1 MNGRRL
7 GSTLILA
14 LLVVGSAIAQET
26 SQQTEGTL
34 PAAPDPSF
42 VVGDP
47 AGTPLSGEELDRKT
61 KEVASLLRCPVCQG
75 LSIWDS
81 PATMA
86 VNMKE
91 QVRELLAEGY
101 SREQVLEF
109 FESSYGEFV
118 RLAPAARG
126 INWLVWI
133 APGALLLA
141 GAWITWRILRRRS
154 PDEEP
159 GEEPEAE
166 TADHGEER
174 LPGRNEL
181 PDDPT
186 LAPYVLEVRRLA
198 YGWPEGRSPDAR
210 GGDQ

>member
-1 MNGRRL
+1 MRRSRI

-14 LLVVGSAIAQET
+14 LLVLGPGVAQPANE
-26 SQQTEGTL
+26 SL
-34 PAAPDPSF
+34 PTAPDPSF

-47 AGTPLSGEELDRKT
+47 EGEPLSGEELDRRT
-61 KEVASLLRCPVCQG
+61 KEVASLIRCPVCQG
-75 LSIWDS
+75 LSVWDS

-101 SREQVLEF
+101 SGEQVLEF

-141 GAWITWRILRRRS
+141 GAWITWRVLRRRS

-159 GEEPEAE
+159 GRKPAAE
-166 TADHGEER
+166 TPDEAGER
-174 LPGRNEL
+174 LPGRDEL
-181 PDDPT
+181 PDDLA

-198 YGWPEGRSPDAR
+198 YGWPEGRSPEAR
-210 GGDQ
+210 EGDG